1 MTQIDPIRT
10 PPIASL
16 HDATLAMQRRAN
28 AKERFLRRISRQTSN
43 KVAPA
48 EGKGTDDAAD
58 GVRSFNKITQDV

>member
-1 MTQIDPIRT
+1 M
-10 PPIASL
+10 SL

-48 EGKGTDDAAD
+48 AEGKGTDDAD
-58 GVRSFNKITQDV
+58 GVRFSYDIHRTIRS

>member
-10 PPIASL
+10 PPITSL

-43 KVAPA
+43 KVAP
-48 EGKGTDDAAD
+48 EGGEGTDDAD